1 MQSRR
6 RLAMVLTSIV
16 FAFAS
21 SVLVPNPAT
30 ASPAAVVV
38 CDSFPAPSISAS
50 GGIIT
55 AHYFHSCN
63 SISGV
68 SDMTGII
75 YICKV
80 EIGFC
85 DGRVVVDAPQATA
98 AGTHNIPVGANH
110 GHWYADEVLI
120 FSGSFTSG
128 PAPHG
133 GCGRVMGTDS
143 VRCEWF
149 SSPIFA

>member
-6 RLAMVLTSIV
+6 KWAIVLTSIAA
-16 FAFAS
+16 AFAS
-21 SVLVPNPAT
+21 STLLPSPAT
-30 ASPAAVVV
+30 AAQAAIVV

-68 SDMTGII
+68 NDMTGAI
-75 YICKV
+75 YICKSDGTV
-80 EIGFC
+80 C
-85 DGRVVVDAPQATA
+85 DGRVVVDMPQTTA
-98 AGTHNIPVGANH
+98 AGTHNIPVGSNH
-110 GHWYADEVLI
+110 GHWFADEVFL

-133 GCGRVMGTDS
+133 GCGRIAGTDT
-143 VRCEWF
+143 VRCEWQ
-149 SSPIFA
+149 SAPIFA